1 MLTKGEFPELMRK
14 HKNEG
19 KTSCFGWISPCLRE
33 RVAWRKEFII
43 TSSSGIPAFDL
54 SGHPWSTQLVRDDP
68 DDTGPA
74 GFGVGGKESR
84 PRRFRDATVH
94 EEMEETK
101 RSEEI
106 EREESGVP
114 RVPFILITVI
124 TILKILELRKPH
136 TIFSKT

>member
-1 MLTKGEFPELMRK
+1 MLTKGEFPKLMRK

-19 KTSCFGWISPCLRE
+19 KTSCFGCISPCLRE

-68 DDTGPA
+68 DDTG
-74 GFGVGGKESR
+74 FRVGGEESG

-101 RSEEI
+101 RSKRRVRRVRSSSRSASSIYYFDYSHYNPQDTRVEET
-106 EREESGVP
+106 P
-114 RVPFILITVI
+114 YNIL
-124 TILKILELRKPH
+124 
-136 TIFSKT
+136 